1 MTIAPPKCFTKTV
14 KDRCRV
20 CYTCVRGCPAKAIRI
35 LDRQAEIV
43 ADRCIGCGNCVRVC
57 GRGAKVVVNTV
68 PDVETLLA
76 TGARVAALVAPSFP
90 AEFFDI
96 IDGNEAK
103 VWVGMLRKL
112 GFALVHEVGFGADLV
127 AHRYRELLETR
138 SPGQR
143 YIATTCPAVV
153 GYVERYW
160 PDLIGQL
167 APLVSP
173 MVATARVVR
182 ALHGPELRTVFIGPC
197 LAKKVEASTEEL
209 AGEVDAVIT
218 FAELRSMFLAHGVTP
233 ELTSPT
239 DFDPPHPGNGT
250 LFPLNRGLFQTAG
263 ISEEL
268 DSTQAVAAH
277 GGPASF
283 VNAIEEFAGG
293 NLDFGLLE
301 VLCCNGCV
309 AGPGMTSSEKSF
321 ARRARIAKYAN
332 ESKRC
337 HDGEEWQSHMRRFA
351 DLDLSRRFLPFDQRT
366 ALPSE
371 DEIREILRSMGKQD
385 QVDELDCK
393 ACGYSTC
400 REHATAIYRGLAEAA
415 MCLPYVIERFD
426 NTVRQLCE
434 SNQRLESTQEQ
445 LMHSERLASMGQLA
459 AGVAH
464 ELNNPLGVV
473 LLYAHLLRDEVGE
486 GSSMRKDLGLISDQ
500 ATRCKR
506 IVSDL
511 LDFARENKLLVEQI
525 RVEELVKRS
534 LAGLPLPSNVEIAI
548 ILGDSHLECECDPAQ
563 MIQVLTNLYSNAF
576 AAMPD
581 GGKLTIATSV
591 EGELLVISVHDTG
604 TGILPENLKQIF
616 QPFFTTKQIGKG
628 TGLGLAVVYGIVKM
642 HRGDISVES
651 NSDPAHGPTW
661 TRFKVSVP
669 LAQAIGEGPR
679 LASLAGPARSA

>member
-1 MTIAPPKCFTKTV
+1 MTIAQPKCFTKTV

-57 GRGAKVVVNTV
+57 GRGAKKVVNTV
-68 PDVETLLA
+68 PDVEALLA
-76 TGARVAALVAPSFP
+76 TSSKVAALVAPSFP

-96 IDGNEAK
+96 IDGDDAQ
-103 VWVGMLRKL
+103 VWVGMLRSL
-112 GFALVHEVGFGADLV
+112 GFGLVNEVGFGADLV
-127 AHRYRELLETR
+127 AHRYRQLLEGR
-138 SPGQR
+138 ARGQR

-160 PDLIGQL
+160 PDLVGQL

-173 MVATARVVR
+173 MVATARVLR
-182 ALHGPELRTVFIGPC
+182 ALHGPDLRTVFIGPC
-197 LAKKVEASTEEL
+197 LAKKVEASMEEL
-209 AGEVDAVIT
+209 AGEVDAAIT
-218 FAELRSMFLAHGVTP
+218 FAELRAMFLSRGITPARVTP
-233 ELTSPT
+233 S
-239 DFDPPHPGNGT
+239 DFDAPHPGTGT
-250 LFPLNRGLFQTAG
+250 LFPLNRGLFQAAG

-268 DSTQAVAAH
+268 DSTEAIAAH

-283 VNAIEEFAGG
+283 VTAIEEFAGG

-309 AGPGMTSSEKSF
+309 SGPGMTSSEKPF
-321 ARRARIAKYAN
+321 ARRARVAKYAN
-332 ESKRC
+332 ESKHSR
-337 HDGEEWQSHMRRFA
+337 DSGEWQASMARFA
-351 DLDLSRRFLPFDQRT
+351 DLDLSRTFLPFDQRT
-366 ALPSE
+366 AMPSE
-371 DEIREILRSMGKQD
+371 DEIGRILRSMGKESE
-385 QVDELDCK
+385 VDELDCK

-400 REHATAIYRGLAEAA
+400 REHATAIYRGLAETT

-426 NTVRQLCE
+426 HTVRQLSE
-434 SNQRLESTQEQ
+434 SNQQLENAQEQ

-473 LLYAHLLRDEVGE
+473 LLYAHLLRDEAGE
-486 GSSMRKDLGLISDQ
+486 GSSIRKELSLISDQ

-511 LDFARENKLLVEQI
+511 LDFARENKLLLEQL
-525 RVEELVKRS
+525 RVEELIKRS
-534 LAGLPLPSNVEIAI
+534 LAGLPLPDNVEIALE
-548 ILGDSHLECECDPAQ
+548 LGHRHPECECDPAQ

-581 GGKLTIATSV
+581 GGKLTIATRE
-591 EGELLVISVHDTG
+591 EGERLIISVHDSG
-604 TGILPENLKQIF
+604 TGIAPENLKQIF

-642 HRGDISVES
+642 HRGDIGVES
-651 NSDPAHGPTW
+651 NADPARGPTW
-661 TRFKVSVP
+661 TRFKVSIPHNQVA
-669 LAQAIGEGPR
+669 LDVQERIG
-679 LASLAGPARSA
+679 